1 MGAKPKTIYLLIAI
15 AVMFSGC
22 NVGPEYSRPQTPAD
36 TTAFVHAGKHIR
48 DTNDFS
54 RIGKWWQRFGDPVT
68 AQLVNRA
75 LENNYDL
82 RAAAARVL
90 QARAALAEAS
100 GRQLPEVSYNFARSR
115 GKTSFNFGG
124 GRFNNIS
131 TTFSQDISVAYILD
145 LFGKLRHAER
155 AAWADLLASKTN
167 EDALINSIIASVIKA
182 RIDIA
187 TIQNAL
193 QIARG
198 NTESRQKT
206 LVIVERRY
214 AQGLVG
220 PVDVRLARENLA
232 AAKAT
237 ATALKLSLIKAHH
250 ALDVLVARQP
260 GSAEFLPDTLAELPD
275 LQPVPIGLPA
285 SLLDR
290 RPDVQAAE
298 FALKSANEQIGVSIA
313 QLYPDLTLSASYG
326 RSADIFDDLFIH
338 ETEVYSA
345 LFGITQPIFKGGQLR
360 ARVEGSKARYEELAA
375 NYANAVL
382 AAIREVEDALVSE
395 QMLQEQL
402 KHVEKRFTEAN
413 AAENL
418 STQRYQ
424 RGVESILT
432 VLESERRRR
441 LAENELALLKGRIWT
456 TRVNLFLALG
466 GDWTQE
472 SQIQTR

>member
-1 MGAKPKTIYLLIAI
+1 
-15 AVMFSGC
+15 
-22 NVGPEYSRPQTPAD
+22 
-36 TTAFVHAGKHIR
+36 
-48 DTNDFS
+48 
-54 RIGKWWQRFGDPVT
+54 
-68 AQLVNRA
+68 
-75 LENNYDL
+75 
-82 RAAAARVL
+82 
-90 QARAALAEAS
+90 
-100 GRQLPEVSYNFARSR
+100 
-115 GKTSFNFGG
+115 
-124 GRFNNIS
+124 
-131 TTFSQDISVAYILD
+131 
-145 LFGKLRHAER
+145 
-155 AAWADLLASKTN
+155 
-167 EDALINSIIASVIKA
+167 
-182 RIDIA
+182 
-187 TIQNAL
+187 
-193 QIARG
+193 
-198 NTESRQKT
+198 
-206 LVIVERRY
+206 
-214 AQGLVG
+214 
-220 PVDVRLARENLA
+220 
-232 AAKAT
+232 
-237 ATALKLSLIKAHH
+237 
-250 ALDVLVARQP
+250 
-260 GSAEFLPDTLAELPD
+260 
-275 LQPVPIGLPA
+275 
-285 SLLDR
+285 LDR

-326 RSADIFDDLFIH
+326 RSADIFDDLFID

-402 KHVEKRFTEAN
+402 KHVENRFTEAN

-424 RGVESILT
+424 RGVESILL

-441 LAENELALLKGRIWT
+441 IAENELVLLKGRIWT